1 MPLTHIYDR
10 ALIFLGLVQGYYF
23 TIIAF
28 WWGQC
33 MFVSTQWKYIFIL
46 FQSCELCIHDIPLI
60 FWKKYGIPLH
70 LLISNK
76 CGCLSVILF
85 NKTLHVL
92 TFWKYRRVR
101 DVAIYWLIVYC
112 LTSSITAILRTSASS
127 TIYRT
132 TIYIYRNESQRR
144 HQPLTATEKA
154 WGVRLF
160 LEVYNRGM

>member
-1 MPLTHIYDR
+1 MI
-10 ALIFLGLVQGYYF
+10 QGYYF
-23 TIIAF
+23 TIIVF

-33 MFVSTQWKYIFIL
+33 MFVLTQWKYIFIL

-60 FWKKYGIPLH
+60 FWEKYGIPLH

-76 CGCLSVILF
+76 CGCLSVIQF

-92 TFWKYRRVR
+92 TFWKCRRVR

-132 TIYIYRNESQRR
+132 TIYIYIYIYKWE
-144 HQPLTATEKA
+144 PTATSAFDRHCKSM
-154 WGVRLF
+154 GSSVIL
-160 LEVYNRGM
+160 GSIQ